1 MVQNTQKISAG
12 QTYCVYLKGKAC
24 GGAFLDKYC
33 HRFFILRLFNGL
45 KPFQVELHSYT
56 LLANEVYLLV
66 TPTSSTGL
74 DCLIRSVRNSYTK
87 YFQERYER
95 ESSPLAKSM
104 SVSRV
109 VGSQLILDCQ
119 KYIERRVL
127 DTGIRQHAGA
137 YEWSSYSAN
146 SFGCRSGFVSPHVT
160 FVNYLKEREL
170 PYKHYRE
177 YISTPFIRN
186 YLSFIDSKVRS
197 GKDLTRR
204 RVPLTSPV
212 VKKRIIKKRPVK
224 ERLGTKGVV
233 NKQIATESKSG
244 SQGALI

>member
-1 MVQNTQKISAG
+1 MVQNIQKIRAR
-12 QTYCVYLKGKAC
+12 QTYCVYLNGKAC

-33 HRFFILRLFNGL
+33 HRFYILRLFNGL
-45 KPFQVELHSYT
+45 KPFQVELHAYS

-66 TPTSSTGL
+66 TPTSATGL
-74 DCLIRSVRNSYTK
+74 DSLIRSASYSYTK

-104 SVSRV
+104 KVSRV

-127 DTGIRQHAGA
+127 DTGIRQHPGA

-146 SFGCRSGFVSPHVT
+146 SFGCRSDFVSPHIT
-160 FVNYLKEREL
+160 FANYLKERKS

-177 YISTPFIRN
+177 YISTPFVSN

-197 GKDLTRR
+197 GRDLTRR

-212 VKKRIIKKRPVK
+212 VRKRIVK
-224 ERLGTKGVV
+224 ELTSSKGVV
-233 NKQIATESKSG
+233 KKQTAMELKSG
-244 SQGALI
+244 RQGALI